1 MPAPRKP
8 AWESALRDV
17 IKTEHGYGWSIRQH
31 RGKVQLTRRF
41 EDGSRSSVSLDLPWN
56 ASCQSEVV
64 RTLGEIR
71 QRMDGQGLSLIEA
84 YALLRAAPTA
94 ESGRLD
100 WAVVVEK
107 FMASREGRR
116 ATTLRDLRTRMNR
129 TLQVLQAPPRPRDGR
144 ALMRTYAQHHF
155 ADCPVGGVG
164 RKRQLL
170 DVAALLRFA
179 VNRAGAPDR
188 WLPPPAEEIEALIG
202 HADRQHE
209 DSIPIKPEQLA
220 ALLDALQE
228 AGRED
233 LRLAVALVGL
243 FGLRPAELAVLRVEE
258 GRLYVGSVKRN
269 ARTLKVAKP
278 ERRVLPL
285 DLPGREGEGVQ
296 VLALLDSGMVRL
308 PAAILNQAAAASY
321 KGVGDA
327 FRQLLDRFPFWRSM
341 VATTPGLTP
350 YSLRH
355 GYAWRGHKGYERS
368 IPVRDLAALMGH
380 NPATHHRHYGKWTD
394 EAGLE
399 EAVARATEALHR
411 HHHADT
417 PQPPPRRRP
426 SRAGDAFQPHNPDSQ
441 QSAAAPPGTSP

>member
-1 MPAPRKP
+1 MPASRKP
-8 AWESALRDV
+8 SWDSALREV
-17 IKTEHGYGWSIRQH
+17 IKTEHGFGWSIRGH

-41 EDGSRSSVSLDLPWN
+41 EDGNRSSVSLDLPWN
-56 ASCQSEVV
+56 PACQSDVL
-64 RTLGEIR
+64 RTVSEIR
-71 QRMDGQGLSLIEA
+71 QRMDGHGLSLIDA
-84 YALLRAAPTA
+84 YALIRSAPTA
-94 ESGRLD
+94 ESGLLN
-100 WAVVVEK
+100 WAAVVEA

-129 TLQVLQAPPRPRDGR
+129 TLEVLQATPRPRDGR
-144 ALMRTYAQHHF
+144 ALLRAYAKRHF
-155 ADCPVGGVG
+155 DACPVGSVG

-179 VNRAGAPDR
+179 VSRAGAPDR

-202 HADRQHE
+202 HADRHHE
-209 DSIPIKPEQLA
+209 DSLPIKPEQLA

-228 AGRED
+228 AGRQE
-233 LRLAVALVGL
+233 LHLAVALVGL

-285 DLPGREGEGVQ
+285 DLPGREGEGARIV
-296 VLALLDSGMVRL
+296 ALLDSGLVKL
-308 PAAILNQAAAASY
+308 PTAIQSQITAGSY

-327 FRQLLDRFPFWRSM
+327 FRQLLDRFPFWQAM
-341 VATTPGLTP
+341 VTASPGLTP

-355 GYAWRGHKGYERS
+355 GYAWRGHKAYARS

-394 EAGLE
+394 EVGLE
-399 EAVARATEALHR
+399 EAVAKAVGPSHAT
-411 HHHADT
+411 
-417 PQPPPRRRP
+417 
-426 SRAGDAFQPHNPDSQ
+426 
-441 QSAAAPPGTSP
+441 SAAAFEAEFRR